1 MLTLIYFFLIL
12 TAIVVVHEFGHY
24 LFARIF
30 GVRALEFA
38 VGFGPRIF
46 SKKGKKTEFRI
57 NVLPLGGYVKLAGET
72 PEELSEE
79 IPEDELFFNK
89 PSWQRF
95 LIAFAGPLFSII
107 AGFVIFAFVGAL
119 WGFPEVRIE
128 QVEPNT
134 PAYYA
139 GLKAGD
145 RILEVNGRVLIQENT
160 LSDLISK
167 GKEINLTVERSGRE
181 LQLEIRPA
189 LFPEEAMLVIKDVE
203 GNPKEDYVIERLNG
217 VPFDGNYSSFTS
229 VLTPENT
236 VKITFSDGSQLS
248 GVIEG
253 VSITKE
259 RYAIGIYYSNIEP
272 ILNKDFGRFKAG
284 DRILEVNGMKLEN
297 SVDLSRLAQII
308 GLNEDQLFIH
318 FSGNKVEWMGKGFP
332 DELVIKVLRNG
343 KELTLMTNK
352 EEITNLMKE
361 PSVFQLGYNYWYP
374 ENVFHAFSLGFEWA
388 NELLLSMVKILSRL
402 FTGGTSLNEFAG
414 PIGMVNL
421 VSQATKAGL
430 KTVLILVGF
439 ITLNLGVINMLPL
452 PALDGGRMV
461 LAFVEMIIRRRINP
475 KVEGYIHA
483 IGFIIIM
490 GILIYITLIDIGRLL

>member
-1 MLTLIYFFLIL
+1 MLTLVYFFLIL

-57 NVLPLGGYVKLAGET
+57 NVLPLGGYVKLAGEDFG
-72 PEELSEE
+72 ELSEE
-79 IPEDELFFNK
+79 IPEDELFSNK

-107 AGFVIFAFVGAL
+107 AGFIIFALVGAF

-128 QVEPNT
+128 QVEPGT

-139 GLKAGD
+139 GLEAGD

-167 GKEINLTVERSGRE
+167 GKELTLTIERVGKE
-181 LQLEIRPA
+181 LQLNVKPA
-189 LFPEEAMLVIKDVE
+189 LFPEEAILVIKDAEMIPEE
-203 GNPKEDYVIERLNG
+203 GSIIELFNG
-217 VPFDGNYSSFTS
+217 VPFDGKYSDFSS

-236 VKITFSDGSQLS
+236 IKITFKDGTQLS

-253 VSITKE
+253 VSVTKE
-259 RYAIGIYYSNIEP
+259 RYAIGIYYSNFEP
-272 ILNKDFGRFKAG
+272 VLNKDFGRFKAG

-297 SVDLSRLAQII
+297 GVDLSRLAQII
-308 GLNEDQLFIH
+308 GLNENQLFIH
-318 FSGNKVEWMGKGFP
+318 LSGNKMEWFGRGLP
-332 DELVIKVLRNG
+332 DELTIKVLRNG
-343 KELTLMTNK
+343 KELTLETSK
-352 EEITNLMKE
+352 TEITNLMKE
-361 PSVFQLGYNYWYP
+361 PNVFQLGYSYWYP
-374 ENVFHAFSLGFEWA
+374 KNVFHAFSLGFKWA

-402 FTGGTSLNEFAG
+402 FTGGTSLNEFSG
-414 PIGMVNL
+414 PIGMVTL

-430 KTVLILVGF
+430 KTILILVGF
-439 ITLNLGVINMLPL
+439 ITLNIGVINLLPL

-461 LAFVEMIIRRRINP
+461 LAFVEMVTRKRIDP
-475 KVEGYIHA
+475 KVEGYIHT

-490 GILIYITLIDIGRLL
+490 GILIYITFIDIGRFL